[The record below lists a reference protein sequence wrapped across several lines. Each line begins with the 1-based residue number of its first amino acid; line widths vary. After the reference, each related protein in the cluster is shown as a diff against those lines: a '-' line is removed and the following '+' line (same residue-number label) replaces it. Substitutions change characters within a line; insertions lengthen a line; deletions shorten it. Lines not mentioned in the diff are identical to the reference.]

1 MSQKSEWTE
10 KLGLYIMQRR
20 KKLGLNMVET
30 SKKLSELEGQSF
42 SRSQWNN
49 WELGIREPSHHFY
62 ESMAKILGTTRE
74 LLAWDFLKNSADN
87 QINQIDRLTERG
99 INRDNIIAHTAI
111 DNSLAPRIEK
121 GDEILINTTAQSV
134 DNLGLFAIKGNGAL
148 WLKWIRPEL
157 NGGFTVYCTD
167 KDNYPDQTVKSL
179 DELHIIGSIVNINR
193 WL

>member
-1 MSQKSEWTE
+1 MQKSERVA
-10 KLGLYIMQRR
+10 KLGQYIKQRR
-20 KKLGLNMVET
+20 QKLGLNMVET
-30 SKKLSELEGQSF
+30 SKKLSVLEGAEF

-49 WELGIREPSHHFY
+49 WEIGIREPNHHFY
-62 ESMAKILGTTRE
+62 ESMARVLGTTRE
-74 LLAWDFLKNSADN
+74 LLAWDFLKDSATS

-99 INRDNIIAHTAI
+99 INRDNIVAHVAI

-121 GDEILINTTAQSV
+121 DDEVLINTAVKSV
-134 DNLGLFAIKGNGAL
+134 DNLGLFAIKGNGSL

-179 DELHIIGSIVNINR
+179 DELNIIGSIVNINR

>member
-1 MSQKSEWTE
+1 MSQKSEWTG

-30 SKKLSELEGQSF
+30 SKKLSELEGQPF

-74 LLAWDFLKNSADN
+74 LLAWDFLKNSTNN
-87 QINQIDRLTERG
+87 QVSQIDRLAERG
-99 INRDNIIAHTAI
+99 INRDNILTHVAM
-111 DNSLAPRIEK
+111 DNSCSPKIDK
-121 GDEILINTTAQSV
+121 GDEVLINSAINTV
-134 DNLGLFAIKGNGAL
+134 DKLGLYVIKGNGGL
-148 WLKWIRPEL
+148 WIKWIRPEL
-157 NGGFTVYCTD
+157 SGGFTVYCTD
-167 KDNYPDQTVKSL
+167 KENYPDQKVESVDDL
-179 DELHIIGSIVNINR
+179 DIIGSVVNINR